1 MSFSRTHFSLISII
15 FTFQSSLPTL
25 LAIITQDS
33 ERSLYTI
40 LIYHIPAYLQMKYTL
55 TIPKDFMETRLQ
67 YICVDQTGEAGK
79 KLSVME
85 KQKSRYDVDF
95 VRLRK
100 YF

>member
-1 MSFSRTHFSLISII
+1 
-15 FTFQSSLPTL
+15 
-25 LAIITQDS
+25 
-33 ERSLYTI
+33 
-40 LIYHIPAYLQMKYTL
+40 MKYTL

-85 KQKSRYDVDF
+85 KQKSRYDVDS